1 MFRKII
7 ESGIKK
13 RNGKKIAEE
22 HYRAA
27 MHAHPPGEDSDED
40 DNEFEMARQQSRNE
54 YRRFCETGSWDK
66 RAPTRENTNV
76 ASTSSRKGKGLM
88 SLFSRSKS
96 TRHPELI
103 DVDSPRRP
111 DVNQP
116 SVHQMTPAGKSK
128 AGVFRTAVAR
138 FVLWGNL
145 SPNAVA
151 NNPYYKPMFD
161 EACRAG
167 LGVTPPSAYQL
178 LNSKLQRL
186 KAECKLYIDH
196 MKIKWSTYGVTVMC
210 DSWTGPTRQCLMNFM
225 VYCDGLMTFDSSV
238 DLSKHKKDHRHLL
251 KHMRRVVDKVGK
263 ENVVQIVT
271 DNGANFKK
279 AGEMLARE
287 NGYNLF
293 WTPCAAHS
301 IDLILKE
308 FSRAPSTKAILD
320 QAKDIT
326 SFIYNHS
333 RVVSLMREVCGVD
346 LVRAGPTRFASNY
359 MALKSLLK
367 KRNKLRSMFTS
378 KDILK
383 SRMIILQIP
392 DDDDGRGYYKLTENF
407 WRNVKGL

>member
-1 MFRKII
+1 MFRQII
-7 ESGIKK
+7 ESGIEK

-40 DNEFEMARQQSRNE
+40 DNEFEIARQQSRDE
-54 YRRFCETGSWDK
+54 YQRFCETGSWDK
-66 RAPTRENTNV
+66 KAPTRENTNV

-128 AGVFRTAVAR
+128 AGVFRTVVAR

-167 LGVTPPSAYQL
+167 LGVTPPSGINYKIQSCRGLRQSA
-178 LNSKLQRL
+178 
-186 KAECKLYIDH
+186 KLYIDH

-210 DSWTGPTRQCLMNFM
+210 DSGIGPTRRCLMNFM
-225 VYCDGLMTFDSSV
+225 VYCDGLMTFD
-238 DLSKHKKDHRHLL
+238 
-251 KHMRRVVDKVGK
+251 
-263 ENVVQIVT
+263 
-271 DNGANFKK
+271 
-279 AGEMLARE
+279 
-287 NGYNLF
+287 
-293 WTPCAAHS
+293 
-301 IDLILKE
+301 
-308 FSRAPSTKAILD
+308 
-320 QAKDIT
+320 
-326 SFIYNHS
+326 
-333 RVVSLMREVCGVD
+333 
-346 LVRAGPTRFASNY
+346 
-359 MALKSLLK
+359 
-367 KRNKLRSMFTS
+367 
-378 KDILK
+378 
-383 SRMIILQIP
+383 
-392 DDDDGRGYYKLTENF
+392 
-407 WRNVKGL
+407 